1 MATQA
6 VYFDLDGTLVDT
18 TYLHA
23 YAWWRAL
30 DDAGETRP
38 MAAIHPLIG
47 MGSAELLPKLIGRE
61 DEAISAVHGEYFAE
75 LHPFVRPLP
84 GAAALLQRV
93 VDAGALAVVV
103 TSAKKRDLD
112 ALLGP
117 LGCDTL
123 IAEVIHGEDVEQA
136 KPAPDPFVL
145 ALQRTGG
152 DPGNSVAVGDSVW
165 DVVAAAKAGMPAL
178 AVQTGG
184 IARNDLEQAGAAAV
198 YQDCCDLLRRWDSSP
213 LQPLLRRT

>member
-1 MATQA
+1 MPA

-18 TYLHA
+18 TYLHT

-38 MAAIHPLIG
+38 MATIHPLIG
-47 MGSAELLPKLIGRE
+47 MGSAELLPRLIGRD
-61 DEAISAVHGEYFAE
+61 DEAISQAHGACFAS
-75 LHPFVRPLP
+75 LHPLVRPLP

-93 VDAGALAVVV
+93 VEAGAMAVLV
-103 TSAKKRDLD
+103 TSAKKKDLD

-123 IAEVIHGEDVEQA
+123 IAEIVHGEDVEQA

-152 DPGNSVAVGDSVW
+152 DPGNAIAIGDSVW
-165 DVVAAAKAGMPAL
+165 DVLAAARAGMPTV

-184 IARNDLEQAGAAAV
+184 IARGDLEEAGAAAV
-198 YQDCCDLLRRWDSSP
+198 YRDCPSLLRRWESSP
-213 LQPLLRRT
+213 LDTLLRRF